1 MKRSLVQLIGT
12 TAVVAMLGLPV
23 ALSAADRI
31 APASAVE
38 LGGIVRPVEVIGSN
52 KSVLDRL
59 GFVDSQGE
67 VLLLM
72 RSRADRAAYGEARRL
87 SNGAEWV
94 HLVGIKTVY
103 DGVPVIRIQ
112 KIWTE

>member
-23 ALSAADRI
+23 ALSAANRT
-31 APASAVE
+31 APASAAE
-38 LGGIVRPVEVIGSN
+38 LGGIVKPVELIGSN
-52 KSVLDRL
+52 KTVMDKL

-87 SNGAEWV
+87 SNDAEWV
-94 HLVGIKTVY
+94 HLVGVKTVY
-103 DGVPVIRIQ
+103 DGVPAIRIQ
-112 KIWTE
+112 RIWTE